1 MFRLAFRSTFEST
14 GLRFAALILF
24 ALAALSLPTVSA
36 RAFNQG
42 SGGTG
47 EGSNSSF
54 ADPDEQVNN
63 LFGFGFDQ
71 GPQPSGLGGSAQF
84 GSQSG
89 QLTPSRRFQSNGLT
103 SPPDPL
109 SRPSN

>member
-1 MFRLAFRSTFEST
+1 MFWSMLRSTQ
-14 GLRFAALILF
+14 LRFAAVVVF
-24 ALAALSLPTVSA
+24 AMAAVSLTAVAA
-36 RAFNQG
+36 RAFSQG
-42 SGGTG
+42 GGGEAG
-47 EGSNSSF
+47 EGGNSSF

-71 GPQPSGLGGSAQF
+71 GPQPSGLAGSAQF
-84 GSQSG
+84 GSQQG
-89 QLTPSRRFQSNGLT
+89 QAAPSRRFQSYGLT